1 MSNTIQIQFIRKNK
15 NDVGTYTASSAMN
28 LKIQML
34 YKWLYDKKRPINVL
48 LTNISQIFFS
58 DIDSFCKYKTFPQI
72 NTKRPLEIYAYVDK
86 ENNIL
91 FLQIEQGTYDNCI
104 NFDNTIFS
112 KIMCEHNLHQEL
124 SVEEL
129 NNFHNIQLCH

>member
-72 NTKRPLEIYAYVDK
+72 NTKQPLEIYAYVDK

-112 KIMCEHNLHQEL
+112 KIMCEHNLHREL